1 MNKTDS
7 HRLADIVFGGSIGAI
22 VQTAIITKDWN
33 AALAVGIGCFVGYTL
48 LAVLDAVL
56 IRR

>member
-33 AALAVGIGCFVGYTL
+33 AALGVGIGCLIGFFC
-48 LAVLDAVL
+48 LALLDAVL